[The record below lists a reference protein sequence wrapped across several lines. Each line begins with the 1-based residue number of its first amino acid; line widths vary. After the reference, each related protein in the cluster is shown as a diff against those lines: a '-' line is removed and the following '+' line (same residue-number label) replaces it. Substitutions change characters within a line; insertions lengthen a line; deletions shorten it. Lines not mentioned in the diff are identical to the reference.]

1 MPDIDPQLDLDVG
14 LVQVTFQH
22 EPEAPPNLRQLEIS
36 APNNPYFQLMLEE
49 VLYDPASQ
57 EQRVL
62 AALQPQITNRE
73 IMQPWKFNAMIGQVS
88 QWLEDRLKSSK
99 KMAVRQKFRQAL
111 TTLKE
116 FDELSRMLRRFLH
129 ALHRG

>member
-1 MPDIDPQLDLDVG
+1 MSDIGPQLDLDVG

-22 EPEAPPNLRQLEIS
+22 EPDASPNLRRLETS

-73 IMQPWKFNAMIGQVS
+73 IMQPWNFNAMIGQVS
-88 QWLEDRLKSSK
+88 QWLEEKLKKSRK
-99 KMAVRQKFRQAL
+99 TNLRRKFRQARK
-111 TTLKE
+111 TLKE
-116 FDELSRMLRRFLH
+116 FDELSRTLRRFLH